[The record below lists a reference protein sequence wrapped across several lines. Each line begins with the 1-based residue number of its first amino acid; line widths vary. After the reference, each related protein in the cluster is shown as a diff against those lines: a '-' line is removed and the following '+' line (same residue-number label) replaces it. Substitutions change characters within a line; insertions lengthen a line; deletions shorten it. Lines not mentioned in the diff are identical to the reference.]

1 MTSQEGREPAASAPL
16 AIKRVSPN
24 NYNNVLATALKIANN
39 KEQRFK
45 KKKRSGKAA
54 PSTEET
60 SEKLF
65 DEEFQR
71 IPKGGRK
78 HSICY
83 RSSGTA
89 NLLMKISHD
98 NLLLQKATQSS

>member
-1 MTSQEGREPAASAPL
+1 
-16 AIKRVSPN
+16 
-24 NYNNVLATALKIANN
+24 VLATALKITNN

-45 KKKRSGKAA
+45 KKKRSGFAA

-60 SEKLF
+60 SSKLLN
-65 DEEFQR
+65 EEFQR

-78 HSICY
+78 HSIRY

-89 NLLMKISHD
+89 NLRSEISHI
-98 NLLLQKATQSS
+98 NLLLQKATQSLWDCENPPNCG